1 MDNQNTNKIYYTLYI
16 TDYELD
22 GKTYSGNVTT
32 DGNLISD
39 ARLEALNEEEAGEIK
54 FMEFPDKEAAWNYA
68 FRQFLPCR
76 YIDVLT
82 NKR

>member
-1 MDNQNTNKIYYTLYI
+1 MDNQNANKIYYTLYI

-22 GKTYSGNVTT
+22 GKSYSGNVTA

-39 ARLEALNEEEAGEIK
+39 TRLEALSEEEAEEIK

-68 FRQFLPCR
+68 FKQFKPCR
-76 YIDVLT
+76 YIDILT

>member
-1 MDNQNTNKIYYTLYI
+1 MDNQNTKNYYTLYI

-22 GKTYSGNVTT
+22 GKSYSGNVTT

-39 ARLEALNEEEAGEIK
+39 ARLETLSEEEAEEIK
-54 FMEFPDKEAAWNYA
+54 FMEFPDKEAAWEYSL
-68 FRQFLPCR
+68 RQFKPCR
-76 YIDVLT
+76 YIDILT